1 MASGDKVSNG
11 VIINPAPHARP
22 RAHMSS
28 TIVGV
33 GLSVLFSYKYI
44 TPKQQE
50 RHHFDGSTL
59 PHPSGGPKG
68 APRPPCDAGWR
79 ARQAPAAVPP
89 VRVRRGGSA
98 SPAPPTKER
107 KRPYEAPP
115 QNGFSP

>member
-22 RAHMSS
+22 RAGVSS

-33 GLSVLFSYKYI
+33 SRSVLFSYKYV

-50 RHHFDGSTL
+50 RQHFDGSTL

-89 VRVRRGGSA
+89 VRVRREGLS
-98 SPAPPTKER
+98 SQSTRE
-107 KRPYEAPP
+107 EAR
-115 QNGFSP
+115 NV